1 MKSMVATFYAI
12 AEPIWYRQVAQIDIQ
27 VAGVVED
34 ISVGTPTESYCI
46 RLKDKGRV
54 WADFSQLVPRY
65 G

>member
-12 AEPIWYRQVAQIDIQ
+12 GEPVWYRQVGQINVQ

-34 ISVGTPTESYCI
+34 IRVGDPTVSYCI
-46 RLKDKGRV
+46 RLDSKDRV

-65 G
+65 R